1 MKVCPACQVTY
12 PLNFAVCPQ
21 DGSALQE
28 LDLWAEGSVILEKY
42 RIVGKVG
49 QGGMGAVYKAIHLA
63 FDEMRALKVISQ
75 ELMSDEL
82 FVKRFKH
89 EAVITRRLQHPNAVR
104 VDDIDEAE
112 DGRPFIVMEFIEG
125 RSLKKL
131 IHEEGPMPVPRAC
144 FIIKQ
149 VCRALEAAHR
159 LGMIHRDIKPDNIAL
174 IDTPEGE
181 VAKVLDFG
189 IAKVKES
196 RGGDAGM
203 TMTGAGVV
211 IGTPQY
217 MSPEQAMGKRGDEL
231 DGRSDLYSL
240 GMVMYQMLTG
250 DLPFKAETTMEMLL
264 AHLQKQ
270 PTPIR
275 ELRPDLQIPDSIAQ
289 VVMRTLE
296 KDPEMRPASAKALIE
311 EIERA
316 EKPAAPLRGT
326 KIMQASDFFPSEEA
340 PPPQPEVAAGPPA
353 ARVAPAPRPAPAAPR
368 PAAPVSQPR
377 VAAPAAKPSQWG
389 LWVALGVLAIGVGG
403 GGWFFL
409 VRRPAPSS
417 EAPIVTPAEMNPG
430 TAPSTTPSSQPAVT
444 PASTETSPPAT
455 TPSEKTV
462 TEPSQPPTRPA
473 TTPPVSPPTSVAR
486 PSLNAGDLQKIK
498 EHVAMAQFHFE
509 RGEYA
514 AAIEEAQG
522 GLRLDPNNAQLRS
535 LAARAQKA
543 KAAEEKYLQ

>member
-1 MKVCPACQVTY
+1 M
-12 PLNFAVCPQ
+12 
-21 DGSALQE
+21 LQE
-28 LDLWAEGSVILEKY
+28 LDLWAEGSVILDKY

-473 TTPPVSPPTSVAR
+473 TAPPVSPPASVAR

>member
-12 PLNFAVCPQ
+12 PSNFAVCPQ
-21 DGSALQE
+21 DGSVLQE
-28 LDLWAEGSVILEKY
+28 LDLWAEGSVILDKY

-112 DGRPFIVMEFIEG
+112 DGRPFIVMEYIEG

-417 EAPIVTPAEMNPG
+417 EAPIVTPGETTTG
-430 TAPSTTPSSQPAVT
+430 TVPSTTPSSQPAVT

-462 TEPSQPPTRPA
+462 TEPSQPPTRPVTA
-473 TTPPVSPPTSVAR
+473 PPVSPPTSVAR
-486 PSLNAGDLQKIK
+486 PSLNAGDMQKIK

-535 LAARAQKA
+535 LAVRAQKA

>member
-1 MKVCPACQVTY
+1 
-12 PLNFAVCPQ
+12 
-21 DGSALQE
+21 
-28 LDLWAEGSVILEKY
+28 
-42 RIVGKVG
+42 
-49 QGGMGAVYKAIHLA
+49 
-63 FDEMRALKVISQ
+63 MRALKVISQ

-368 PAAPVSQPR
+368 PAAPVPQPR

-409 VRRPAPSS
+409 VRRPAPSI
-417 EAPIVTPAEMNPG
+417 EAPIVTPAETTTG
-430 TAPSTTPSSQPAVT
+430 TVPSTTPSSQPAVT

-473 TTPPVSPPTSVAR
+473 TAPPVSPPTSVAR
-486 PSLNAGDLQKIK
+486 PSVNAGDMQKIK

-535 LAARAQKA
+535 LAVRAQKA